1 MYHLRLC
8 KALSYTGVV
17 SATRK
22 EPDVFAEDKAIAD
35 KALASGYFQLVE
47 DDDRQ
52 TATVKGHLS
61 KRQLEGMKVSDL
73 KKLAEAMGIDTSGIE
88 KKAELVEAI
97 SAEEV
102 EAPAEEENEVDYE
115 GLSDM
120 TKAEL
125 AAYAAEHGISLEGCN
140 TKADMLS
147 AISVANGGSYTMIDL
162 QKE

>member
-22 EPDVFAEDKAIAD
+22 EPDVFTEDKAIAD
-35 KALASGYFQLVE
+35 KALASGYFRLVE
-47 DDDRQ
+47 DDGRQ

-61 KRQLEGMKVSDL
+61 KEQLEGMRVSDL
-73 KKLAEAMGIDTSGIE
+73 KKLAEDMGIDTSGIE
-88 KKAELVEAI
+88 KKVELVEAI
-97 SAEEV
+97 AAEEV

-115 GLSDM
+115 GLSSM

-125 AAYAAEHGISLEGCN
+125 TAYAAEHGISLEGCA

>member
-22 EPDVFAEDKAIAD
+22 EPDVFTEDKAIAD

-125 AAYAAEHGISLEGCN
+125 AAYAAEHGISLEDCN
-140 TKADMLS
+140 TKAEMLET
-147 AISVANGGSYTMIDL
+147 ISMANGGSPTMIDL

>member
-8 KALSYTGVV
+8 KALSYTGIV

-22 EPDVFAEDKAIAD
+22 NPDVFTEDKAVAD
-35 KALASGYFQLVE
+35 KAIASGYFQLVE
-47 DDDRQ
+47 KGEGQ

-61 KRQLEGMKVSDL
+61 KEQLEEMKVSDL
-73 KKLAEAMGIDTSGIE
+73 KKLAEAMGIDTGSLE

-97 SAEEV
+97 STEEV

-125 AAYAAEHGISLEGCN
+125 TAYAAEHGISLEGCT

-162 QKE
+162 QEK

>member
-8 KALSYTGVV
+8 KALSYTGIV

-22 EPDVFAEDKAIAD
+22 NPDVFTEDKAVAD
-35 KALASGYFQLVE
+35 KAIASGYFQLVE
-47 DDDRQ
+47 KGEGQ

-61 KRQLEGMKVSDL
+61 KEQLEEMKVSDL
-73 KKLAEAMGIDTSGIE
+73 KKLAEAMGIDTGSLE

-125 AAYAAEHGISLEGCN
+125 TAYAAEHGISLEGCT

-162 QKE
+162 QEK

>member
-17 SATRK
+17 SATKK
-22 EPDVFAEDKAIAD
+22 EPDVFTEDKAIAD
-35 KALASGYFQLVE
+35 KALASGYFLLVE
-47 DDDRQ
+47 GGQ
-52 TATVKGHLS
+52 TATIKGHLS
-61 KRQLEGMKVSDL
+61 KEQLEGMKVGDL
-73 KKLAEAMGIDTSGIE
+73 KKLAADMGIDTSSIE
-88 KKAELVEAI
+88 KKEELVEAI

-115 GLSDM
+115 GLSEM

-125 AAYAAEHGISLEGCN
+125 TAYAAEHGISLEGCN

>member
-22 EPDVFAEDKAIAD
+22 EPDVFTEDKAIAD

-47 DDDRQ
+47 DDGRQ

-61 KRQLEGMKVSDL
+61 KEQLESMKVSDL

-102 EAPAEEENEVDYE
+102 EAPAEGENEVDYE

-125 AAYAAEHGISLEGCN
+125 TAYAAEHGISLEGCN

>member
-17 SATRK
+17 SATKK
-22 EPDVFAEDKAIAD
+22 EPDVFTEDKAIAD

-47 DDDRQ
+47 
-52 TATVKGHLS
+52 T
-61 KRQLEGMKVSDL
+61 
-73 KKLAEAMGIDTSGIE
+73 
-88 KKAELVEAI
+88 
-97 SAEEV
+97 EEQ
-102 EAPAEEENEVDYE
+102 EDAGQQEEENEVDYE
-115 GLSDM
+115 GLSNM

-125 AAYAAEHGISLEGCN
+125 TAYAAEHGISLEGCT

-147 AISVANGGSYTMIDL
+147 AISAANGGSYTMIDL

>member
-22 EPDVFAEDKAIAD
+22 EPDVFTEDKAIAD

-47 DDDRQ
+47 DDGRQ

-61 KRQLEGMKVSDL
+61 KEQLESMKVSDL

-125 AAYAAEHGISLEGCN
+125 TAYAAEHGISLEGCN

-147 AISVANGGSYTMIDL
+147 TISVANGGSYTMIDL

>member
-22 EPDVFAEDKAIAD
+22 EPDVFTEDKAIAD

-47 DDDRQ
+47 DDGRQ

-61 KRQLEGMKVSDL
+61 KEQLESMKVSDL

-125 AAYAAEHGISLEGCN
+125 TAYAAEHGISLRAATQRRICFR
-140 TKADMLS
+140 LS
-147 AISVANGGSYTMIDL
+147 ALRTGAAI
-162 QKE
+162 Q

>member
-22 EPDVFAEDKAIAD
+22 NPDVFTEDKAVAD
-35 KALASGYFQLVE
+35 KAIASGYFQLVE
-47 DDDRQ
+47 KGEGQ

-61 KRQLEGMKVSDL
+61 KEQLEGMKVSDL
-73 KKLAEAMGIDTSGIE
+73 KKLAEAMGIDTGSLE

-102 EAPAEEENEVDYE
+102 ETPTEEENEVDYE

-125 AAYAAEHGISLEGCN
+125 TAYAAERGISLEGCT

-162 QKE
+162 QEK

>member
-17 SATRK
+17 SATKK
-22 EPDVFAEDKAIAD
+22 EPDVFTEDKAIAYM
-35 KALASGYFQLVE
+35 AVASGYFQLVE
-47 DDDRQ
+47 
-52 TATVKGHLS
+52 
-61 KRQLEGMKVSDL
+61 
-73 KKLAEAMGIDTSGIE
+73 SG
-88 KKAELVEAI
+88 KQDGAGLQ
-97 SAEEV
+97 EV

-125 AAYAAEHGISLEGCN
+125 TAYAAEHGISLEGCN

-147 AISVANGGSYTMIDL
+147 AISAANGGSYTMIDL

>member
-22 EPDVFAEDKAIAD
+22 EPDVFTEDKAIAD

-47 DDDRQ
+47 DDGRQ

-61 KRQLEGMKVSDL
+61 KEQLESMKVSDL

-125 AAYAAEHGISLEGCN
+125 TAYAAEHGISLEGCN

-147 AISVANGGSYTMIDL
+147 AISVANGGSPTMIDL

>member
-17 SATRK
+17 SATKK
-22 EPDVFAEDKAIAD
+22 EPDVFTEDKAIAD
-35 KALASGYFQLVE
+35 KALASGYFRLVE
-47 DDDRQ
+47 DGGRQ
-52 TATVKGHLS
+52 TPTVKGHLS
-61 KRQLEGMKVSDL
+61 REQLESMKVSDL
-73 KKLAEAMGIDTSGIE
+73 KKLAEAMGIDASGIE

-125 AAYAAEHGISLEGCN
+125 TAYAAEHGISLEGCT